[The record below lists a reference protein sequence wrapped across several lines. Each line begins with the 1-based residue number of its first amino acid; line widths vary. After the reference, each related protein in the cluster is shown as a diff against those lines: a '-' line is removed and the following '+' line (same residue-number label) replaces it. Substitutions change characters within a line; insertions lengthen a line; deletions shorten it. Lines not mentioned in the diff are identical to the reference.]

1 MFFNLQNKTVLEHIT
16 IPNVLVNTKSIEKLR
31 ERCRFYSGDWTNYT
45 EKTTD
50 GEKFDFILT
59 SETIYNVQSYQ
70 KIIDIIKMKM
80 KPTGVCYLAAKLHY
94 FGVGG
99 SLRSFEQVLL
109 KEDTF
114 KSQSVFKCND
124 NIGREILKIT
134 FK

>member
-1 MFFNLQNKTVLEHIT
+1 MLEHIT

-31 ERCRFYSGDWTNYT
+31 ERCRFYSGDWTNYA
-45 EKTTD
+45 EKTSD

-59 SETIYNVQSYQ
+59 SETIYNIQNYD
-70 KIIDIIKMKM
+70 KIINIIKTKL

-99 SLRSFEQVLL
+99 SLRQFEQILL
-109 KEDTF
+109 KDDLF
-114 KSQSVFKCND
+114 KSESVFTCND